1 MSVTVISKGTNF
13 KNQNIVGLL
22 IGTPSIEVGDKL
34 YTETEVG
41 RKIQRILLTRE
52 KNAAPQENYIQM
64 YEKEVLKNEKLA
76 KELDRWKKVPAP
88 LPDMGPKD
96 QLLAEELVR
105 RGQSP
110 STLSDLITECKNLYI
125 MGVKNIDPTVVGRT
139 FLKTIGLTTTEGLC
153 TKQDRYKAADGKD
166 TIDKWAER
174 YTAEEFRVIMWIQ
187 MEKYNDRLGKKD
199 TVVNEV
205 RKIADYSARWLEK
218 EERG

>member
-13 KNQNIVGLL
+13 KNQNIVGLV
-22 IGTPSIEVGDKL
+22 GQAHNIEVGDKL
-34 YTETEVG
+34 YNDKEVQKAL
-41 RKIQRILLTRE
+41 RDMDHFKV
-52 KNAAPQENYIQM
+52 M
-64 YEKEVLKNEKLA
+64 YEKAELKNEKLD
-76 KELDRWKKVPAP
+76 KELRRWKTVMPPAP
-88 LPDMGPKD
+88 LPDMGP
-96 QLLAEELVR
+96 VN
-105 RGQSP
+105 
-110 STLSDLITECKNLYI
+110 DLIAECKI
-125 MGVKNIDPTVVGRT
+125 AHSMGVKNVDPTVVGRT

-205 RKIADYSARWLEK
+205 RKIADYAARWLEK

>member
-34 YTETEVG
+34 YSDKE
-41 RKIQRILLTRE
+41 IQKALRDRDHF
-52 KNAAPQENYIQM
+52 KVM
-64 YEKEVLKNEKLA
+64 YEKAELKNEKLD
-76 KELDRWKKVPAP
+76 KELRGWKTVMPSAPFAVPPAP
-88 LPDMGPKD
+88 DTGPKD

-110 STLSDLITECKNLYI
+110 SSLSDLITECKNLYS

-205 RKIADYSARWLEK
+205 RKIADYAARWLEK
-218 EERG
+218 EERKC